1 VNSKASD
8 EYVQAMTARYASV
21 AAAIEV
27 DADGRVTART
37 ADGVQAIKTA
47 SVYKTPT
54 GGNTNC
60 KECNTAKGCGPLNY
74 AKHCAALRRA

>member
-1 VNSKASD
+1 VDSEPSD

-27 DADGRVTART
+27 DADGRVTAGT
-37 ADGVQAIKTA
+37 AHDVQAIRTA
-47 SVYKTPT
+47 SVYKAPA

-74 AKHCAALRRA
+74 SKHCAALRRA